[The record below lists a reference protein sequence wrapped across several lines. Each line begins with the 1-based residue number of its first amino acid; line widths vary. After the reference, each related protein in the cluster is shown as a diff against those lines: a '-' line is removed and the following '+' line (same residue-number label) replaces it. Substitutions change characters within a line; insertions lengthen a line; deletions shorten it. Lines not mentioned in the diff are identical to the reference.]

1 MQFIMDQIK
10 GVLAFLNRNLNSYFS
25 SKIFIGSLPVY
36 LSLLFGFVIALQL
49 INLTWKII
57 YPVNSVTYSIDSNLL
72 KNNSVDAYKNLS
84 GDPFIKGTNQSL
96 NQVFSIDVPPTSLS
110 LRLYGIRYSNS
121 GQLDA
126 AILGFDPNNQ
136 RIYKTNEVIADNIIL
151 EFIEPERV
159 VISRGGIRESVTFD
173 SDTALS
179 PEITKVLAN
188 SSKGIKVEDI
198 NSSALSQMISF
209 QPYFS
214 NGTLKG
220 YQIYPGNQSKLF
232 DSSGLKSGDVLV
244 AVNGLDIK
252 DPSVLKE
259 LSVFGQ
265 VKLNLIRDDDDLSI
279 IVKLN

>member
-10 GVLAFLNRNLNSYFS
+10 SVLAFLNRNSNSYFS
-25 SKIFIGSLPVY
+25 SKIFIRSLPVY

-57 YPVNSVTYSIDSNLL
+57 YPVNSVTYSKDSSLL

-96 NQVFSIDVPPTSLS
+96 NQVFSIDIPPTSLS

-159 VISRGGIRESVTFD
+159 VISRRGIRESVTFD
-173 SDTALS
+173 SDTVLS

-220 YQIYPGNQSKLF
+220 YQIYPRNQSKLF

-265 VKLNLIRDDDDLSI
+265 VKLDLIRDDDDLSI

>member
-1 MQFIMDQIK
+1 MQFIIDQIK
-10 GVLAFLNRNLNSYFS
+10 NVLAFLNRNSNSYFS
-25 SKIFIGSLPVY
+25 SKIFIRSLPVY

-57 YPVNSVTYSIDSNLL
+57 YPVNSVTYSKDSSLL

-96 NQVFSIDVPPTSLS
+96 NQVFSFDIPPTSLS

-136 RIYKTNEVIADNIIL
+136 RIYKTNEVIADDIIL

-173 SDTALS
+173 SDTVLS
-179 PEITKVLAN
+179 PEITKALAN
-188 SSKGIKVEDI
+188 SNKGIKVENI

-265 VKLNLIRDDDDLSI
+265 VKLDLIRDDSDLSI

>member
-1 MQFIMDQIK
+1 MDQIK

-57 YPVNSVTYSIDSNLL
+57 YPVNSVTYSIDSSLL

-96 NQVFSIDVPPTSLS
+96 NQVFSIDIPPTSLS

-159 VISRGGIRESVTFD
+159 VISRGGIRESITFD

-244 AVNGLDIK
+244 AVNGLDLK

-259 LSVFGQ
+259 LSAFGQ

>member
-10 GVLAFLNRNLNSYFS
+10 GVLAFLNRNLNSYFF

-36 LSLLFGFVIALQL
+36 LSLLFGFVIAWQV

-136 RIYKTNEVIADNIIL
+136 RIYKTNEVISDNIIL

-188 SSKGIKVEDI
+188 SRKGIKVDDI

>member
-1 MQFIMDQIK
+1 MDQIK
-10 GVLAFLNRNLNSYFS
+10 GVLAFLNRNLNSYFF

-36 LSLLFGFVIALQL
+36 LSLLFGFVIAWQV

-173 SDTALS
+173 SDTVLS
-179 PEITKVLAN
+179 PETIKVLAN
-188 SSKGIKVEDI
+188 SSKGIRVEDI

>member
-10 GVLAFLNRNLNSYFS
+10 SVLAFLNRNSNSYFS
-25 SKIFIGSLPVY
+25 SKIFIRSLPVY

-57 YPVNSVTYSIDSNLL
+57 YPVNSVTYSKDSSLL

-96 NQVFSIDVPPTSLS
+96 NQVFSIDIPPTSLS

-136 RIYKTNEVIADNIIL
+136 RIYKANEVIADDIIL

-173 SDTALS
+173 SDTVLS
-179 PEITKVLAN
+179 PEITKALAN
-188 SSKGIKVEDI
+188 SSKGIQVEDI

-265 VKLNLIRDDDDLSI
+265 VKLDLIRDDDDLSI

>member
-36 LSLLFGFVIALQL
+36 LSLLFGFVIAWQV

-136 RIYKTNEVIADNIIL
+136 RIYKTNEVISDNIIL

>member
-10 GVLAFLNRNLNSYFS
+10 SVLAFLNRNLNTYFS

-57 YPVNSVTYSIDSNLL
+57 YPVNSVTYSIDSSLL

-136 RIYKTNEVIADNIIL
+136 RIYKTNEVIADDIIL

-265 VKLNLIRDDDDLSI
+265 VKLNLIRDDDNLSI

>member
-10 GVLAFLNRNLNSYFS
+10 SVLAFLNRNSNSYFS

-57 YPVNSVTYSIDSNLL
+57 YPVNSVTYSKDSSLL

-96 NQVFSIDVPPTSLS
+96 NQVFSIDIPPTSLS
-110 LRLYGIRYSNS
+110 LRLYGIRYSDS

-136 RIYKTNEVIADNIIL
+136 RIYKTNEVIADDIIL

-159 VISRGGIRESVTFD
+159 VISRRGIRESVTFD
-173 SDTALS
+173 SDTVLS
-179 PEITKVLAN
+179 PEITKALAN

-214 NGTLKG
+214 NGTLKE

>member
-10 GVLAFLNRNLNSYFS
+10 SVLAFLNRNSNSYFS
-25 SKIFIGSLPVY
+25 SKIFIRSLPVY

-57 YPVNSVTYSIDSNLL
+57 YPVNSVTYSKDSSLL

-96 NQVFSIDVPPTSLS
+96 NQVFSIDIPPTSLS

-136 RIYKTNEVIADNIIL
+136 RIYKANEVIADDIIL

-173 SDTALS
+173 SDTVLS
-179 PEITKVLAN
+179 PEITKALAN

-220 YQIYPGNQSKLF
+220 YQIYPRNQSKLF

-265 VKLNLIRDDDDLSI
+265 VKLDLIRDDSDLSI
-279 IVKLN
+279 IVKIN

>member
-1 MQFIMDQIK
+1 MDQIK
-10 GVLAFLNRNLNSYFS
+10 SVLAFLNRNSNSYFS
-25 SKIFIGSLPVY
+25 SKIFIRSLPVY

-57 YPVNSVTYSIDSNLL
+57 YPVNSVTYSKDSSLL

-173 SDTALS
+173 SDTVLS

-220 YQIYPGNQSKLF
+220 YQIYPRNQSKLF

>member
-10 GVLAFLNRNLNSYFS
+10 SVLAFLNRNSNSYFS
-25 SKIFIGSLPVY
+25 SKIFIKSFPMY
-36 LSLLFGFVIALQL
+36 LSLMFGFVIAVQL

-57 YPVNSVTYSIDSNLL
+57 YPVNSVTYSIDSSLL

-110 LRLYGIRYSNS
+110 LRLYGIRYSDS

-173 SDTALS
+173 SDTVLS
-179 PEITKVLAN
+179 PEITKALAN

-232 DSSGLKSGDVLV
+232 NSSGLKSGDVLV

-265 VKLNLIRDDDDLSI
+265 IKLDLIRDDDDLSI

>member
-1 MQFIMDQIK
+1 MDQIK
-10 GVLAFLNRNLNSYFS
+10 SVLAFLNRNSNSYFS

-57 YPVNSVTYSIDSNLL
+57 YPVNSVTYSIDSSLL

>member
-10 GVLAFLNRNLNSYFS
+10 SVLAFLNRNLNSYFS

-57 YPVNSVTYSIDSNLL
+57 YPVNSVTYSIDSSLL

-173 SDTALS
+173 SDTVLS

>member
-10 GVLAFLNRNLNSYFS
+10 SVLAFLNRNSNSYFS
-25 SKIFIGSLPVY
+25 SKIFIRSLPVY

-57 YPVNSVTYSIDSNLL
+57 YPVNSVTYSKDSSLL

-159 VISRGGIRESVTFD
+159 VISRRGIRESVTFD
-173 SDTALS
+173 SDTVLS
-179 PEITKVLAN
+179 PEITKALAN

>member
-10 GVLAFLNRNLNSYFS
+10 SVLAFLNRNSNSYFS
-25 SKIFIGSLPVY
+25 SKIFIRSLPVY

-57 YPVNSVTYSIDSNLL
+57 YPVNSVTYSKDSSLL

-173 SDTALS
+173 SDTVLS
-179 PEITKVLAN
+179 PEITKALAN

-198 NSSALSQMISF
+198 NSSALSQMVSF

-232 DSSGLKSGDVLV
+232 DSIGLKSGDVLV

>member
-10 GVLAFLNRNLNSYFS
+10 SVLAFLNRNSNSYFS
-25 SKIFIGSLPVY
+25 SKIFIRSLPVY

-57 YPVNSVTYSIDSNLL
+57 YPVNSVTYSKDSSLL

>member
-1 MQFIMDQIK
+1 
-10 GVLAFLNRNLNSYFS
+10 
-25 SKIFIGSLPVY
+25 
-36 LSLLFGFVIALQL
+36 LFGFVIALQL
-49 INLTWKII
+49 INLTWKTI
-57 YPVNSVTYSIDSNLL
+57 YPVNSVTYNIDTSSLR
-72 KNNSVDAYKNLS
+72 NNSVDAYKNLS
-84 GDPFIKGTNQSL
+84 GDPFIKGVNQSL
-96 NQVFSIDVPPTSLS
+96 NQVFSVDVPPTSLS
-110 LRLYGIRYSNS
+110 LRLYGIRYSDS

-136 RIYKTNEVIADNIIL
+136 RIYKTNEVIADDIIL

-173 SDTALS
+173 SDAVLS
-179 PEITKVLAN
+179 PEITKALAN
-188 SSKGIKVEDI
+188 SSKEIKVGNI

-259 LSVFGQ
+259 LSSFEQ
-265 VKLNLIRDDDDLSI
+265 VKLDLIRDDGDLSI

>member
-1 MQFIMDQIK
+1 MDQIK
-10 GVLAFLNRNLNSYFS
+10 SVLAFLNRNSNSYFS
-25 SKIFIGSLPVY
+25 SKIFIRSLPVY

-57 YPVNSVTYSIDSNLL
+57 YPVNSVTYSKDSSLL

-220 YQIYPGNQSKLF
+220 YQIYPRNQSKLF

>member
-10 GVLAFLNRNLNSYFS
+10 SVLAFLNRNSNSYFS
-25 SKIFIGSLPVY
+25 SKIFIRSLPVY

-57 YPVNSVTYSIDSNLL
+57 YPVNSVTFSIDSSLL

-96 NQVFSIDVPPTSLS
+96 NQVFSIDIPPTSLS

-136 RIYKTNEVIADNIIL
+136 RIYKTNEVIADDIIL

-265 VKLNLIRDDDDLSI
+265 VKLNLIRDDDNLSI

>member
-10 GVLAFLNRNLNSYFS
+10 GVLVFLNRNLNSYFS
-25 SKIFIGSLPVY
+25 SKIFIRSLPVY

-57 YPVNSVTYSIDSNLL
+57 YPVNSVTYSKDSSLL

-173 SDTALS
+173 SDTVLS
-179 PEITKVLAN
+179 PEITKALAN

-198 NSSALSQMISF
+198 NSSALSQMVSF

-232 DSSGLKSGDVLV
+232 DSIGLKSGDVLV

>member
-10 GVLAFLNRNLNSYFS
+10 GVLAFLNRNLNSYFF

-36 LSLLFGFVIALQL
+36 LSLLFGFVIAWQV

>member
-1 MQFIMDQIK
+1 MDQIK
-10 GVLAFLNRNLNSYFS
+10 SVLAFLNRNSNSYFS
-25 SKIFIGSLPVY
+25 SKIFIRSLPVY

-57 YPVNSVTYSIDSNLL
+57 YPVNSVTYSKDSSLL

-96 NQVFSIDVPPTSLS
+96 NQVFSIDIPPTSLS

-136 RIYKTNEVIADNIIL
+136 RIYKTNEVIADDIIL

-159 VISRGGIRESVTFD
+159 VISRRGIRESVTFD
-173 SDTALS
+173 SDTVLS
-179 PEITKVLAN
+179 PEITKALAN

>member
-25 SKIFIGSLPVY
+25 SKIFIGRLPVY

-57 YPVNSVTYSIDSNLL
+57 YPVNSVTYSKDSSLL

-84 GDPFIKGTNQSL
+84 GDPFIKSTNQSL

-136 RIYKTNEVIADNIIL
+136 RIYKTNEVIADDIIL
-151 EFIEPERV
+151 ELIEPERV

-173 SDTALS
+173 SDTVLS

-265 VKLNLIRDDDDLSI
+265 VKLDLIRDDDDLSI

>member
-57 YPVNSVTYSIDSNLL
+57 YPVNSVTFSIDSSLL

-136 RIYKTNEVIADNIIL
+136 RIYKTNEVIADDIIL

-173 SDTALS
+173 SDTVLS
-179 PEITKVLAN
+179 PETIKVLAN
-188 SSKGIKVEDI
+188 SSKGIRVEDI

-265 VKLNLIRDDDDLSI
+265 VKLNLIRDDDNLSI

>member
-57 YPVNSVTYSIDSNLL
+57 YPVNSVTFSIDSSLL

>member
-1 MQFIMDQIK
+1 M
-10 GVLAFLNRNLNSYFS
+10 
-25 SKIFIGSLPVY
+25 Y

-49 INLTWKII
+49 INLTWKKI
-57 YPVNSVTYSIDSNLL
+57 YPVNSVTYSIDSSLL

-110 LRLYGIRYSNS
+110 LRLYGIRYSDS

-136 RIYKTNEVIADNIIL
+136 RIYKTNEVIADDIIL
-151 EFIEPERV
+151 EFIESERV

-173 SDTALS
+173 SDTVLS
-179 PEITKVLAN
+179 PEITKALVN
-188 SSKGIKVEDI
+188 SSKEIKVENI

-220 YQIYPGNQSKLF
+220 YQIYPGNQSQLF

-265 VKLNLIRDDDDLSI
+265 VKLDLIRDDDDLSI

>member
-1 MQFIMDQIK
+1 M
-10 GVLAFLNRNLNSYFS
+10 
-25 SKIFIGSLPVY
+25 
-36 LSLLFGFVIALQL
+36 
-49 INLTWKII
+49 
-57 YPVNSVTYSIDSNLL
+57 L

-96 NQVFSIDVPPTSLS
+96 NQVFSIDIPPTSLS

-173 SDTALS
+173 SDTVLS

-220 YQIYPGNQSKLF
+220 YQIYPRNQSKLF

>member
-36 LSLLFGFVIALQL
+36 LSLLFGFVIAWQV

-198 NSSALSQMISF
+198 NSSTLSQMISF

>member
-25 SKIFIGSLPVY
+25 SKIYIGSLPVY

-49 INLTWKII
+49 INLTWKTI

-136 RIYKTNEVIADNIIL
+136 RIYKTNEVISDNIIL

-179 PEITKVLAN
+179 PEITKVLAI

>member
-10 GVLAFLNRNLNSYFS
+10 SVLAFLNRNLNSYFS

-57 YPVNSVTYSIDSNLL
+57 YPVNSVTYSIDSSLL

>member
-10 GVLAFLNRNLNSYFS
+10 GVLAFLNRNLNSYFF

-36 LSLLFGFVIALQL
+36 LSLLFGFVIAWQV

-57 YPVNSVTYSIDSNLL
+57 YPVNSVTYSIDSSLL

-188 SSKGIKVEDI
+188 SRKGIKVDDI

>member
-49 INLTWKII
+49 IDLTWKII
-57 YPVNSVTYSIDSNLL
+57 YPVNSVTYSIDSSLL

>member
-36 LSLLFGFVIALQL
+36 LSLLFGFVIAWQV

-57 YPVNSVTYSIDSNLL
+57 YPVNSVTYSIDSSLL

-151 EFIEPERV
+151 EFIEPNRV

-173 SDTALS
+173 SDTVLS
-179 PEITKVLAN
+179 PETIKVLAN
-188 SSKGIKVEDI
+188 SSKGIRVEDI

>member
-10 GVLAFLNRNLNSYFS
+10 SVLAFLNRNLNSYFS

-57 YPVNSVTYSIDSNLL
+57 YPVNSVTYSIDSSLL

-159 VISRGGIRESVTFD
+159 VISRRGIRESVTFD
-173 SDTALS
+173 SDTVLS
-179 PEITKVLAN
+179 PEITKALAN